1 MSNRKR
7 TMEIL
12 LEQAKLVVHER
23 AIHEWKKTD
32 EYKKRFRLAAKKRFR
47 EKGLSNEE
55 EGNGAVM

>member
-7 TMEIL
+7 TMELL

-32 EYKKRFRLAAKKRFR
+32 EYKKRFRLAAKKKVPR
-47 EKGLSNEE
+47 KG
-55 EGNGAVM
+55 AFQ